1 MEEEKKTVYI
11 PLQPPP
17 AGVAATPVSWRFAI
31 GTAVLALGA
40 AAYILHWQS
49 LIGPREQAAVGVL
62 CFLGIVAAFSANL
75 RAVNWRTIGLGFA
88 LQVLLAILVI
98 KAPPVYAFFDAI
110 GFVVKKFLEFTSAGS
125 QFVFGNLANPEA
137 MNKLFP
143 NKGFI
148 FAFAGLP
155 TVIFVASFFTVLYYF
170 GVVQFIVR
178 LMAKVMMYLLQTSGA
193 ETLSVTANI
202 FMGQTE
208 APLIIKPYIAR
219 MTQSELLTLMVG
231 GMAHVSGGIMAV
243 YIGLGADPVAILAT
257 SVMASPCT
265 LYLTK
270 LFLPELEV
278 PETRGAARA
287 VVEQQHVNVIDA
299 AASGASDGMRLAL
312 NIAAMLIAFLAF
324 IELFNALLK
333 AIPVEPQLSLQR
345 IFSWVFAPV
354 AFLIGVEGADIPKV
368 ADLLGTKLVGNEL
381 LAYVKFHEYAGLADQ
396 PLTPRARVLAS
407 YALTGFANFASI
419 GIQIGGIGA
428 LAPSRRHD
436 LARFG
441 LKALFV
447 GFLVTLI
454 NAALAGTLLNLPETP
469 VP

>member
-1 MEEEKKTVYI
+1 MTEEKKTAYI

-17 AGVAATPVSWRFAI
+17 PGVAGMPMSWRFVL
-31 GTAVLALGA
+31 GVAVLALGS
-40 AAYILHWQS
+40 AAYVLRWQN
-49 LIGPREQAAVGVL
+49 LIGPREQAVFGVL

-88 LQVLLAILVI
+88 LQILLAVFVI
-98 KAPPVYAFFDAI
+98 KGPGYAFFDAI

-125 QFVFGNLANPEA
+125 QFVFGVLANPEA
-137 MNKLFP
+137 LSKVFP
-143 NKGFI
+143 NKGFV
-148 FAFAGLP
+148 FALSGLP

-170 GVVQFIVR
+170 GILQFIVR

-208 APLIIKPYIAR
+208 APLIIKPYIPR

-278 PETRGAARA
+278 PETRGEARA

-299 AASGASDGMRLAL
+299 AASGASEGMRLAL

-345 IFSWVFAPV
+345 LFSWIFAPV

-381 LAYVKFHEYAGLADQ
+381 LAYVKFHDYVDVTDS
-396 PLTPRARVLAS
+396 PLSRRAQVLAS

-447 GFLVTLI
+447 GFIVTLI
-454 NAALAGTLLNLPETP
+454 NAALAGMLLDLPDAP
-469 VP
+469 AR

>member
-1 MEEEKKTVYI
+1 
-11 PLQPPP
+11 
-17 AGVAATPVSWRFAI
+17 
-31 GTAVLALGA
+31 
-40 AAYILHWQS
+40 
-49 LIGPREQAAVGVL
+49 
-62 CFLGIVAAFSANL
+62 
-75 RAVNWRTIGLGFA
+75 
-88 LQVLLAILVI
+88 
-98 KAPPVYAFFDAI
+98 
-110 GFVVKKFLEFTSAGS
+110 
-125 QFVFGNLANPEA
+125 
-137 MNKLFP
+137 
-143 NKGFI
+143 
-148 FAFAGLP
+148 
-155 TVIFVASFFTVLYYF
+155 
-170 GVVQFIVR
+170 
-178 LMAKVMMYLLQTSGA
+178 
-193 ETLSVTANI
+193 
-202 FMGQTE
+202 MGQTE

-278 PETRGAARA
+278 PETRGKARA

-299 AASGASDGMRLAL
+299 AASGASEGMRLAL

-354 AFLIGVEGADIPKV
+354 AFLIGVDGADIPKV

-381 LAYVKFHEYAGLADQ
+381 LAYVKFHEYVGVADQ
-396 PLTPRARVLAS
+396 PLSPRAQVLAS

-454 NAALAGTLLNLPETP
+454 NAALAGILLNLPETP

>member
-1 MEEEKKTVYI
+1 MHEDKKTVYVV
-11 PLQPPP
+11 QPPVAGP
-17 AGVAATPVSWRFAI
+17 APTPLSWRLAI
-31 GTAVLALGA
+31 AAAVLIAGS
-40 AAYILHWQS
+40 AAYILHTQNF
-49 LIGPREQAAVGVL
+49 LGPREQAAVGVF
-62 CFLGIVAAFSANL
+62 CFLGIVATLSANL

-88 LQVLLAILVI
+88 LQILLAVCVI
-98 KAPPVYAFFDAI
+98 KVPPVYAFFDAI

-125 QFVFGNLANPEA
+125 QFVFGNLANPTE
-137 MNKLFP
+137 MNKVFP
-143 NKGFI
+143 PNHGFI
-148 FAFAGLP
+148 FAFSGLP

-170 GVVQFIVR
+170 GVLQFLVR
-178 LMAKVMMYLLQTSGA
+178 LMAKAMMFLLQTSGA

-208 APLIIKPYIAR
+208 APLIIKPYIPR

-278 PETRGAARA
+278 PETRGEAQA
-287 VVEQQHVNVIDA
+287 VVERQHVNVIDA
-299 AASGASDGMRLAL
+299 AASGASEGMRLAI

-345 IFSWVFAPV
+345 LFSWMFAPV

-381 LAYVKFHEYAGLADQ
+381 LAYVKFHEYVGLAAQ
-396 PLTPRARVLAS
+396 PLSPRAQVLAS

-428 LAPSRRHD
+428 LAPTRRHD

-454 NAALAGTLLNLPETP
+454 NAALAGMLLQLPDTP
-469 VP
+469 LP